1 MSVWLLLFSRE
12 QEKEINSLKSQRQ
25 LLRNENETLREQ
37 LQDKTQTST
46 HGANSLDSTLR
57 KLELQYQQTL
67 EKGMYVVNISWTIN
81 DVLF

>member
-1 MSVWLLLFSRE
+1 MFTRE

-25 LLRNENETLREQ
+25 LLRTENEALREQ
-37 LQDKTQTST
+37 LQDKAQTSSGNT

-67 EKGMYVVNISWTIN
+67 EKGMYVVNISWTMY